1 MKQVIHIFGAS
12 GSGTS
17 TLGKKICDELG
28 YFFMD
33 TDDYF
38 WDPAYPEYTVKRSF
52 EERLRLM
59 KEDIGKHDKIVISGS
74 LVDWGDELIPLFT
87 LAIRLVTDTDVR
99 IERLRAR
106 EKEKFGDRLLPG
118 GDYYENHKEF
128 IEWASSY
135 DTGDVNMRSKAK
147 HDEWQKLLPCKR
159 IVLDGASDLDENFQ
173 FVKRELDRQAGKTGE
188 AEKTEDAG
196 EAGTEKAPGPVMRY
210 YRVHTADIAYI
221 TQQPRGIFTTVWN
234 LVDRKTLTEEEEKEY
249 WKNREY
255 FEEVLPV
262 PPFYE
267 QGNPDHAATWFKN
280 GKEGNDIW
288 KQMTFYRDMCQKYG
302 VRLYLTETDELP
314 GELVYEDA
322 FQIAIKNTRPNLKT
336 VTQVLL

>member
-17 TLGKKICDELG
+17 TLGRKICDELG

-59 KEDIGKHDKIVISGS
+59 KEDIESHDDVVISGS

-87 LAIRLVTDTDVR
+87 LAIRLVTDTAVR

-128 IEWASSY
+128 IEWAGSY

-147 HDEWQKLLPCKR
+147 HDEWQKLLLCKR
-159 IVLDGASDLDENFQ
+159 IVLDGASDLDANFQ
-173 FVKRELDRQAGKTGE
+173 YVKRELDRKE
-188 AEKTEDAG
+188 S
-196 EAGTEKAPGPVMRY
+196 GPVMPY

-234 LVDRKTLTEEEEKEY
+234 LVDKKILTEEEEKEY

-262 PPFYE
+262 PPFYD
-267 QGNPDHAATWFKN
+267 QGNPDHATTWFKN
-280 GKEGNDIW
+280 GEEGNDIW
-288 KQMTFYRDMCQKYG
+288 KQMTFYRDMCKKYG
-302 VRLYLTETDELP
+302 VRLYLTETDEMP
-314 GELVYEDA
+314 GEPVYEDA
-322 FQIAIKNTRPNLKT
+322 FQIAIKDTKPNLKL